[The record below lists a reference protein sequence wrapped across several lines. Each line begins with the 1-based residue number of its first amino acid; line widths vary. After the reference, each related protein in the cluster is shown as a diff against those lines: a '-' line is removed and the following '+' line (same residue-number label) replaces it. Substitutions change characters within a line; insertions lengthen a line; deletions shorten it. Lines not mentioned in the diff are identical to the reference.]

1 MADYLK
7 SARVQKHANGE
18 YWLRIHSG
26 DLSADFNLSA
36 MAGELSALDEENVI
50 QRTLDAWYADQD
62 KGNGKN

>member
-7 SARVQKHANGE
+7 NARVQKHANGD

-36 MAGELSALDEENVI
+36 KAKEALSAVDEENVVL
-50 QRTLDAWYADQD
+50 RTLDAWYAQQD
-62 KGNGKN
+62 KSNGN